1 MGGVNG
7 KFLFQRRILRSQG
20 KERKLDWFIFFFVWK
35 NIMSAFS
42 IKLESYYSKEV
53 LKAI

>member
-1 MGGVNG
+1 MGGING
-7 KFLFQRRILRSQG
+7 KFLFQRRTLCSQG
-20 KERKLDWFIFFFVWK
+20 KERKLDWFIFFVWK

-42 IKLESYYSKEV
+42 HKLESYYSKEV